1 MRETVGYEETI
12 KDYKGTGTTPLGE
25 TVAHNGILFG
35 GLGEPDGSAYRVGPA
50 HVVRLESR
58 TNYAYAAVDLSDAY
72 ALNDQT
78 RGPNPYVSKIT
89 REFLFVRPLE
99 ALIVFDRLE
108 ATSASVA
115 RTFLAH
121 FEKAPAVDGDS
132 LLGVDGDQAAR
143 VTTLI
148 PASPNYRVIDEHSG
162 NSYDVEQW
170 RLEVDSS
177 GATQGYFVNVIQ
189 ARDQTGAN
197 FTSSVSDNGTSY
209 TVTVSHPSK
218 GKAVATFNKGMTST
232 GGTFGYVA
240 DSGAAPSPAA
250 LMTGV
255 QGSHVSNDGPVW
267 DL

>member
-1 MRETVGYEETI
+1 
-12 KDYKGTGTTPLGE
+12 
-25 TVAHNGILFG
+25 
-35 GLGEPDGSAYRVGPA
+35 
-50 HVVRLESR
+50 
-58 TNYAYAAVDLSDAY
+58 
-72 ALNDQT
+72 
-78 RGPNPYVSKIT
+78 
-89 REFLFVRPLE
+89 
-99 ALIVFDRLE
+99 
-108 ATSASVA
+108 
-115 RTFLAH
+115 
-121 FEKAPAVDGDS
+121 
-132 LLGVDGDQAAR
+132 
-143 VTTLI
+143 
-148 PASPNYRVIDEHSG
+148 VIDEHSG